1 MGNPVAPF
9 KNVLVIVARDDE
21 NFITTLTIFMYIN
34 WIVIMHHLVIT
45 YVIWRALLQF
55 FFKFYKKKSLNESLS
70 DKVKYVKR
78 SQKATLKNSRE
89 TNSYFSIHPSIYPS
103 NSGLQECRREVGYTL
118 DCVCDRANTERQTAI
133 HTYIN
138 TESQFRNTN

>member
-55 FFKFYKKKSLNESLS
+55 FFQIL
-70 DKVKYVKR
+70 
-78 SQKATLKNSRE
+78 QKEIT
-89 TNSYFSIHPSIYPS
+89 
-103 NSGLQECRREVGYTL
+103 
-118 DCVCDRANTERQTAI
+118 
-133 HTYIN
+133 
-138 TESQFRNTN
+138 